1 MDRNSTIGL
10 VLIFVLLGGYWF
22 LNQPNEAQL
31 AQNKHFQDSV
41 AIVEKTKI
49 ELKKTQ
55 DLVSKIQKDSLSAS
69 LLKDTAAL
77 QKKFSGFASQVN
89 GVAKDIVIENT
100 DLKITINSKGGSIK
114 NVTLK
119 NYKRHDS
126 SILELFNEK
135 QHQHQLE
142 FATVNGNIKSTDFY
156 WNIISSDSKNAVLRL
171 NYSNT
176 QYVEY
181 KYALA
186 DKGFNLKY
194 NIGAIGMNGVIL
206 PNTNVVLNWQTDIPL
221 QEKEI
226 EKEIILTTAYFKYPN
241 ERADFIGETKNEEVS
256 LKNPTEWVSFKQQ
269 YFNSTIIS
277 KEPFLKES
285 KVRTELAKD
294 DKNIKNISANLRL
307 PYNSEPSKNIEL
319 TFFFGP
325 NQFKTLQDQN
335 IGLEKIIPLGWGI
348 FGWINRFMIIPV
360 FNFLCGF
367 MGNYGV
373 IILMLTLIIKTL
385 LLPLVYKSYKS
396 TAKMKLLKPEMDAI
410 KEKNKDNMQ
419 AVQVENLALYK
430 KAGVNPLG
438 GCLPMLLQMPI
449 LVAVFQFVPSAFEFR
464 QQAFLWASDLSI
476 YDSVWDFGK
485 IPIIDT
491 IYGDHVSLFTLL
503 MTVSTLI
510 YTHMNNQITGVN
522 EQMKWISYLMPI
534 VFLGFFNKYPAAL
547 SYYYFLS
554 NCVTFSQQ
562 WAIKK
567 FVDEDKLM
575 AQIHEAKNKKGEVK
589 KSAFQKKLEDM
600 AKSKGID
607 PVTMKK
613 KN

>member
-1 MDRNSTIGL
+1 
-10 VLIFVLLGGYWF
+10 
-22 LNQPNEAQL
+22 
-31 AQNKHFQDSV
+31 
-41 AIVEKTKI
+41 
-49 ELKKTQ
+49 
-55 DLVSKIQKDSLSAS
+55 
-69 LLKDTAAL
+69 
-77 QKKFSGFASQVN
+77 
-89 GVAKDIVIENT
+89 
-100 DLKITINSKGGSIK
+100 
-114 NVTLK
+114 
-119 NYKRHDS
+119 
-126 SILELFNEK
+126 
-135 QHQHQLE
+135 
-142 FATVNGNIKSTDFY
+142 
-156 WNIISSDSKNAVLRL
+156 
-171 NYSNT
+171 
-176 QYVEY
+176 
-181 KYALA
+181 
-186 DKGFNLKY
+186 
-194 NIGAIGMNGVIL
+194 
-206 PNTNVVLNWQTDIPL
+206 
-221 QEKEI
+221 
-226 EKEIILTTAYFKYPN
+226 
-241 ERADFIGETKNEEVS
+241 
-256 LKNPTEWVSFKQQ
+256 
-269 YFNSTIIS
+269 
-277 KEPFLKES
+277 
-285 KVRTELAKD
+285 
-294 DKNIKNISANLRL
+294 
-307 PYNSEPSKNIEL
+307 
-319 TFFFGP
+319 
-325 NQFKTLQDQN
+325 
-335 IGLEKIIPLGWGI
+335 
-348 FGWINRFMIIPV
+348 
-360 FNFLCGF
+360 
-367 MGNYGV
+367 
-373 IILMLTLIIKTL
+373 
-385 LLPLVYKSYKS
+385 
-396 TAKMKLLKPEMDAI
+396 MKLLKPEMDAI